1 MVWLWAAKIRL
12 QDFYMYFCFTMST
25 SATVAIPPAVP
36 ATLALLRLKFRLLS
50 ALSTELAFG
59 AAWRLFT
66 TPRKLP
72 EKSWE
77 AAAVAE
83 ARQSWVDT
91 ARGPV
96 AVYEW
101 NPAGTRTVLLV
112 HGWEHRASFWGVMVR
127 GLVAAGF
134 RVVALDGPAHGASA
148 GRRTTL
154 PAFARAVQAV
164 ADEIG
169 EVYGVVAHSLG
180 AAATAGIPVE
190 FNRAGAGR
198 LPRLVLL
205 AAPGSTTAVAQ
216 RFAQFL
222 HLPEAVVQRMR
233 RYIREQHGRD
243 AESFSL
249 IQTGRTLPV
258 DQAMLMHD
266 LADESIPFAEAEEIA
281 ANWPGLDFRPTTGL
295 GHNGVMRDAA
305 VIRQIA
311 GFLA

>member
-1 MVWLWAAKIRL
+1 
-12 QDFYMYFCFTMST
+12 MS
-25 SATVAIPPAVP
+25 SPTVVASSPPVP
-36 ATLALLRLKFRLLS
+36 AAVTLLRWKFRLLS

-83 ARQSWVDT
+83 AKAFWVTT
-91 ARGPV
+91 ARGPI
-96 AVYEW
+96 AAYEW
-101 NPAGTRTVLLV
+101 NSRGTRAVLLV

-127 GLVAAGF
+127 GLVGAGF
-134 RVVALDGPAHGASA
+134 RVIALDGPAHGASA

-164 ADEIG
+164 ADEVG
-169 EVYGVVAHSLG
+169 EVYAVVAHSLG

-190 FNRAGAGR
+190 FNRAGSGR

-222 HLPEAVVQRMR
+222 RLPAAVVQRMH

-258 DQAMLMHD
+258 DQALLMHD
-266 LADESIPFAEAEEIA
+266 LVDESIPFAEAQEIA
-281 ANWPGLDFRPTTGL
+281 DNWPGLDFRPTTGL
-295 GHNGVMRDAA
+295 GHNGVMRDTG
-305 VIRQIA
+305 VIRQVVD
-311 GFLA
+311 FLA

>member
-1 MVWLWAAKIRL
+1 
-12 QDFYMYFCFTMST
+12 MST
-25 SATVAIPPAVP
+25 TASVAKQPAVP
-36 ATLALLRLKFRLLS
+36 AALRLLRLKFRLLS

-66 TPRKLP
+66 TPRRLP
-72 EKSWE
+72 IKNWE

-83 ARQSWVDT
+83 ARQYWVST
-91 ARGPV
+91 ARGAI

-101 NPAGTRTVLLV
+101 NPQGARTILLV
-112 HGWEHRASFWGVMVR
+112 HGWEHRASFWGVMAR

-134 RVVALDGPAHGASA
+134 RVLALDGPAHGASS

-164 ADEIG
+164 ADEAG
-169 EVYGVVAHSLG
+169 ELYAVVAHSLG

-190 FNRAGAGR
+190 FNRTTTGR
-198 LPRLVLL
+198 LARLVLL
-205 AAPGSTTAVAQ
+205 AAPGSTAAVAQ

-222 HLPEAVVQRMR
+222 HVPAAVVQRMH

-249 IQTGRTLPV
+249 IRTGRTLPV
-258 DQAMLMHD
+258 DQALLVHD
-266 LADESIPFAEAEEIA
+266 FADESIPFAEAEEIA
-281 ANWPGLDFRPTTGL
+281 NNWPTLIFRPTTGL
-295 GHNGVMRDAA
+295 GHNGVMRDAG
-305 VIRQIA
+305 VIRQLVE
-311 GFLA
+311 FLA

>member
-1 MVWLWAAKIRL
+1 MSSHSVAAINPSVP
-12 QDFYMYFCFTMST
+12 T
-25 SATVAIPPAVP
+25 AVK
-36 ATLALLRLKFRLLS
+36 LLRWKFRLLS

-72 EKSWE
+72 EKNWE

-83 ARQSWVDT
+83 ARQFRVST
-91 ARGPV
+91 PRGAV

-101 NPAGTRTVLLV
+101 NAKGSRTVLLV
-112 HGWEHRASFWGVMVR
+112 HGWEHRASFWGVMAR

-148 GRRTTL
+148 GSRTTL

-164 ADEIG
+164 ADEVG
-169 EVYGVVAHSLG
+169 EVYAVVAHSLG

-190 FNRAGAGR
+190 FNRATTGR

-216 RFAQFL
+216 RFAQLL
-222 HLPEAVVQRMR
+222 HLPQAVVQRMR
-233 RYIREQHGRD
+233 RYIQEQHGRD

-249 IQTGRTLPV
+249 IKTGRTLPT
-258 DQAMLMHD
+258 DQAMLFHD
-266 LADESIPFAEAEEIA
+266 FADESIPFAEAEEIA
-281 ANWPGLDFRPTTGL
+281 ANWPGLNFRPTTGL
-295 GHNGVMRDAA
+295 GHNGVMRDAG
-305 VIRQIA
+305 VIKQIVE
-311 GFLA
+311 FLR

>member
-1 MVWLWAAKIRL
+1 
-12 QDFYMYFCFTMST
+12 MSNPT
-25 SATVAIPPAVP
+25 IVATQTAVP
-36 ATLALLRLKFRLLS
+36 RSIRLLRLKFRLLS
-50 ALSTELAFG
+50 GFSTELAFG

-83 ARQSWVDT
+83 ARQFWVNS
-91 ARGPV
+91 ARG
-96 AVYEW
+96 AIAAYEW
-101 NPAGTRTVLLV
+101 NPQGSRTVLLV

-127 GLVAAGF
+127 GLVGAGF

-164 ADEIG
+164 ADEVG
-169 EVYGVVAHSLG
+169 EVYAAVAHSLG

-190 FNRAGAGR
+190 FNRAGNGR

-222 HLPEAVVQRMR
+222 HLPEAVVQRMH
-233 RYIREQHGRD
+233 RYIQEQHGRD

-249 IQTGRTLPV
+249 IQMGHTLPA
-258 DQAMLMHD
+258 DRAMLVHD
-266 LADESIPFAEAEEIA
+266 FNDESIPFAEAQEIA
-281 ANWPGLDFRPTTGL
+281 NSWPNLDFRPTTGL
-295 GHNGVMRDAA
+295 GHNGVMRDAG
-305 VIRQIA
+305 VLKQLVE
-311 GFLA
+311 FLS